1 MDLQF
6 TIIVEIEEKKM
17 ATTTQD
23 TEEKSKIENS
33 ISTYES
39 NISSIDADIR
49 ALEKLA
55 ENNDS
60 YREIYSDLMYR
71 IYDYDITKGDTWR
84 KNLCDIADDKKENLA
99 YQIGI
104 LNSKVLDLKG
114 EIENAIVEAK
124 NQKEELESKIE
135 ELEKVLD
142 KM

>member
-1 MDLQF
+1 
-6 TIIVEIEEKKM
+6 M

-39 NISSIDADIR
+39 NISSIDADLR

-99 YQIGI
+99 YQVG
-104 LNSKVLDLKG
+104 LVNSKVLDLKS
-114 EIENAIVEAK
+114 EIENAIYEAK
-124 NQKEELESKIE
+124 KQKKAFESKKD
-135 ELEKVLD
+135 ELEKVLKD
-142 KM
+142 M

>member
-1 MDLQF
+1 
-6 TIIVEIEEKKM
+6 M

-39 NISSIDADIR
+39 NISSIDEDIR
-49 ALEKLA
+49 ELEKLA

-99 YQIGI
+99 YQVG
-104 LNSKVLDLKG
+104 LVNSKVLDLKS
-114 EIENAIVEAK
+114 EIENAIYEAK
-124 NQKEELESKIE
+124 KQKKAFESKKD
-135 ELEKVLD
+135 ELEKVLKD
-142 KM
+142 M

>member
-1 MDLQF
+1 MG
-6 TIIVEIEEKKM
+6 
-17 ATTTQD
+17 TTTQD

>member
-1 MDLQF
+1 MG
-6 TIIVEIEEKKM
+6 
-17 ATTTQD
+17 TTTQD

-49 ALEKLA
+49 ELEKLA

-99 YQIGI
+99 YQVG
-104 LNSKVLDLKG
+104 LVNSKVLDLKS
-114 EIENAIVEAK
+114 EIENAIYEAK
-124 NQKEELESKIE
+124 KQKKAFESKKD
-135 ELEKVLD
+135 ELEKVLKD
-142 KM
+142 M

>member
-1 MDLQF
+1 MG
-6 TIIVEIEEKKM
+6 
-17 ATTTQD
+17 TTTQD

-39 NISSIDADIR
+39 NISSIDEDIR
-49 ALEKLA
+49 ELEKLA

-99 YQIGI
+99 YQVG
-104 LNSKVLDLKG
+104 LVNSKVLDLKS
-114 EIENAIVEAK
+114 EIENAIYEAK
-124 NQKEELESKIE
+124 KQKKAFESKKD
-135 ELEKVLD
+135 ELEKVLKD
-142 KM
+142 M

>member
-1 MDLQF
+1 MG
-6 TIIVEIEEKKM
+6 
-17 ATTTQD
+17 TTTQD

-99 YQIGI
+99 YQVG
-104 LNSKVLDLKG
+104 LVNSKVLDLKS
-114 EIENAIVEAK
+114 EIENAIYEAK
-124 NQKEELESKIE
+124 KQKKAFESKKD
-135 ELEKVLD
+135 ELEKVLKD
-142 KM
+142 M

>member
-39 NISSIDADIR
+39 NISSIDEDIR
-49 ALEKLA
+49 ELEKLA

-99 YQIGI
+99 YQVG
-104 LNSKVLDLKG
+104 LVNSKVLDLKS
-114 EIENAIVEAK
+114 EIENAIYEAK
-124 NQKEELESKIE
+124 KQKKAFESKKD
-135 ELEKVLD
+135 ELEKVLKD
-142 KM
+142 M

>member
-1 MDLQF
+1 MG
-6 TIIVEIEEKKM
+6 
-17 ATTTQD
+17 TTTQD

-39 NISSIDADIR
+39 NISSIDADII

-99 YQIGI
+99 YQVG
-104 LNSKVLDLKG
+104 LVNSKVLDLKS
-114 EIENAIVEAK
+114 EIENAIYEAK
-124 NQKEELESKIE
+124 KQKKAFESKKD
-135 ELEKVLD
+135 ELEKVLKD
-142 KM
+142 M

>member
-49 ALEKLA
+49 ELEKLA

-99 YQIGI
+99 YQVG
-104 LNSKVLDLKG
+104 LVNSKVLDLKS
-114 EIENAIVEAK
+114 EIENAIYEAK
-124 NQKEELESKIE
+124 KQKKAFESKKD
-135 ELEKVLD
+135 ELEKVLKD
-142 KM
+142 M

>member
-1 MDLQF
+1 
-6 TIIVEIEEKKM
+6 M

-49 ALEKLA
+49 ELEKLA

-99 YQIGI
+99 YQVG
-104 LNSKVLDLKG
+104 LVNSKVLDLKS
-114 EIENAIVEAK
+114 EIENAIYEAK
-124 NQKEELESKIE
+124 KQKKAFESKKD
-135 ELEKVLD
+135 ELEKVLKD
-142 KM
+142 M

>member
-1 MDLQF
+1 
-6 TIIVEIEEKKM
+6 M

-99 YQIGI
+99 YQVG
-104 LNSKVLDLKG
+104 LVNSKVLDLKS
-114 EIENAIVEAK
+114 EIENAIYEAK
-124 NQKEELESKIE
+124 KQKKAFESKKD
-135 ELEKVLD
+135 ELDKVLKD
-142 KM
+142 M

>member
-1 MDLQF
+1 MG
-6 TIIVEIEEKKM
+6 
-17 ATTTQD
+17 TTTQD

-39 NISSIDADIR
+39 NISSIDADII

-99 YQIGI
+99 YQVG
-104 LNSKVLDLKG
+104 LVNSKVLDLKS
-114 EIENAIVEAK
+114 EIENAIYEAK
-124 NQKEELESKIE
+124 KQKRHLNQKKMNWKKFLRICSRRSLEWIIFI
-135 ELEKVLD
+135 
-142 KM
+142 

>member
-1 MDLQF
+1 
-6 TIIVEIEEKKM
+6 M

>member
-1 MDLQF
+1 MG
-6 TIIVEIEEKKM
+6 
-17 ATTTQD
+17 TTTQD

-39 NISSIDADIR
+39 NISSIDADII